1 MGTPT
6 TDIGPGIGAFV
17 AFFLLAVLLW
27 FLMRNMNARMRRM
40 AYAERDRVA
49 RVDAE
54 ILEAE
59 AEAHA
64 KEAAER
70 DETSAQTAADGPT
83 TSGATLPIAHPTP
96 TPLPTPAEQARQ
108 EPRAPSA

>member
-6 TDIGPGIGAFV
+6 TDIGPGLGAFV
-17 AFFLLAVLLW
+17 AFFLLAVMLW

-54 ILEAE
+54 ILAAE
-59 AEAHA
+59 ADVHA
-64 KEAAER
+64 KEAGER
-70 DETSAQTAADGPT
+70 GESASDLPPGASA
-83 TSGATLPIAHPTP
+83 ATLETADPTP
-96 TPLPTPAEQARQ
+96 SPAPPAASSAKPARQ
-108 EPRAPSA
+108 KPDTPSA

>member
-1 MGTPT
+1 MDPPSTA
-6 TDIGPGIGAFV
+6 IGPGLGAFI

-49 RVDAE
+49 RADAE
-54 ILEAE
+54 ILAAE
-59 AEAHA
+59 AA

-70 DETSAQTAADGPT
+70 GETSADTATGAALSTDQADPA
-83 TSGATLPIAHPTP
+83 SPAPSAPAPSTP
-96 TPLPTPAEQARQ
+96 ERQ
-108 EPRAPSA
+108 EPGAPSA

>member
-6 TDIGPGIGAFV
+6 TDIGPGLGAFV

-40 AYAERDRVA
+40 AYAERDRAA
-49 RVDAE
+49 RADAE
-54 ILEAE
+54 ILAE
-59 AEAHA
+59 VEA

-70 DETSAQTAADGPT
+70 GESSPDQPTGTPDPGDAAPPSASSSTRP
-83 TSGATLPIAHPTP
+83 
-96 TPLPTPAEQARQ
+96 ARQ
-108 EPRAPSA
+108 DPGTPSA